1 MQKIIQKFKID
12 GQEIIFRY
20 PKESDWK
27 SILKLT
33 ISLFEE
39 GAMVGFNTKP
49 TKKDTCESLA
59 KKLKSIKK
67 KEMVYLVCD
76 VAGQVKGRAWIKK
89 NTSDCLGHIGDLGIH
104 LGKDIR
110 GKGVG
115 DKLLK
120 AIIKEAK
127 KVLKIKIITLDVSA
141 ENNAAINLYEKNGF
155 VKNGIIKGGFK
166 YYKRFM
172 DVIPMVRYL

>member
-1 MQKIIQKFKID
+1 MQNIIQKFKID
-12 GQEIIFRY
+12 EQEVIFRY

-27 SILKLT
+27 GILNLT

-39 GAMVGFNTKP
+39 RAMVGFNTKP
-49 TKKDTCESLA
+49 TQKDTCESLT

-76 VAGQVKGRAWIKK
+76 VAGKVKGRAWIKK
-89 NTSDCLGHIGDLGIH
+89 NTSDCLGHIGDLSIH
-104 LGKDIR
+104 LEKEDR
-110 GKGVG
+110 GKGLG

-127 KVLKIKIITLDVSA
+127 RVLKIKIITLEVSA
-141 ENNAAINLYEKNGF
+141 ENKPAISLYEKNGF
-155 VKNGIIKGGFK
+155 IRNGKIKGGFK

-172 DVIPMVRYL
+172 DVIPMVKYL